1 MTADELR
8 EKIKD
13 GVRKIY
19 VDNAKIDRDA
29 EEYDELTKFPQL
41 KAAIVDLLTVQ
52 FADFLDTIDWV
63 APRPS
68 TFRINLINGQNFM
81 LIYTDRSWIAKVEG
95 KKYYMVNLD
104 EEERAAQSVARILS
118 YGEVSEGDGEGGS
131 SGGSDSDFGGGD
143 DDTDTDEA

>member
-13 GVRKIY
+13 GVRKVY

-52 FADFLDTIDWV
+52 FSDFLDTIDWV